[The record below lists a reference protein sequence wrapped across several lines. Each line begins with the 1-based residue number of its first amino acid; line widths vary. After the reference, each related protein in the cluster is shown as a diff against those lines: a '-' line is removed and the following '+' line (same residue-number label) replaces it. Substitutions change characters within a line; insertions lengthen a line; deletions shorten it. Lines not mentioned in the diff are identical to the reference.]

1 MCAILALVTK
11 QVIYGVAT
19 TVLLVGLIY
28 ALVMDPRPCGM
39 DDISTSCGSGAR
51 TSMAMGAVVLSLLLF
66 YVGRAI
72 GNRQT

>member
-1 MCAILALVTK
+1 MTK
-11 QVIYGVAT
+11 RVIYGVAT
-19 TVLLVGLIY
+19 IVLLIGLTY

-66 YVGRAI
+66 YVGRATS
-72 GNRQT
+72 NRRT